1 MARLEAAA
9 YCPSSSRRKGPQNIF
24 VYILLALFDF
34 LFFTIFI
41 NPETIVSVKSL
52 TSAKISL
59 NEIQTWSSC
68 DILHRP
74 RWQSGH
80 V

>member
-1 MARLEAAA
+1 MTTGGLGMARLEAMA

-41 NPETIVSVKSL
+41 NSLPEGICEV
-52 TSAKISL
+52 I
-59 NEIQTWSSC
+59 
-68 DILHRP
+68 D
-74 RWQSGH
+74 SGED
-80 V
+80 